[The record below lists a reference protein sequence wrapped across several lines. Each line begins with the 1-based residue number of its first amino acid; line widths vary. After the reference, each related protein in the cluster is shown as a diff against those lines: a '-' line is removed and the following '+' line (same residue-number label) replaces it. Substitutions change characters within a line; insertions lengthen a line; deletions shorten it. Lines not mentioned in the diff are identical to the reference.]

1 MGFGFGYA
9 LFWKRFIL
17 EVLTCF
23 DLVFITMYSY
33 SLLVPFQVRFVNL
46 RSSDKK
52 PLTKSGMGILR
63 EYSTIL
69 RR

>member
-33 SLLVPFQVRFVNL
+33 SLLAPAFVADFPLDESNLIQVRFKYAL
-46 RSSDKK
+46 
-52 PLTKSGMGILR
+52 
-63 EYSTIL
+63 
-69 RR
+69 